1 MSDEPEIISQIELL
15 EMRLRDLRA
24 RSNALK
30 DKPHKTDPSRRVL
43 DKQAQEMKVQVTALR
58 GRLNPRPR
66 LRPHSIA

>member
-1 MSDEPEIISQIELL
+1 MSDEPELICQIELL

-30 DKPHKTDPSRRVL
+30 DKPRKTHPSRRVL
-43 DKQAQEMKVQVTALR
+43 DRQAREMKVQVTALR

-66 LRPHSIA
+66 LRPHVIA